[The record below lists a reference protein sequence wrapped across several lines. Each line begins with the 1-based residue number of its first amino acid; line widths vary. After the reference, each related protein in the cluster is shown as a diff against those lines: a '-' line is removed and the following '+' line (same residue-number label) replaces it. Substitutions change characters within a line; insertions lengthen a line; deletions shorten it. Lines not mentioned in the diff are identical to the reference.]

1 MKNLN
6 ELRKMLYDIDGRAY
20 KAYKSLEGIYE
31 FNNYKF
37 EYIIVNCKIDYSK
50 YR

>member
-6 ELRKMLYDIDGRAY
+6 ELRKMLYDIDGRGY

-31 FNNYKF
+31 RVAEAMVD
-37 EYIIVNCKIDYSK
+37 EYFAEGDK
-50 YR
+50 